1 MQMSSLLKKLS
12 IVICVS
18 FLAACS
24 GLDTTVPPTSTSSW
38 ESHQAEL
45 KELRSWEISGK
56 IGIKTPDSNNSA
68 SLKWLQEEQNYQID
82 IRGPWGQ
89 GGASIS
95 GQPGKVTVDVASE
108 GTFEG
113 PDPEFILYQQLGWEL
128 PISDIYWWIRGLP
141 APNKPYQHILLD
153 NRLQSLQQNGWEIQY
168 LRYNSL
174 SPALPRKLKLNRNG
188 LNITVVVN
196 SWIAL

>member
-1 MQMSSLLKKLS
+1 MQIRSLCKQFF
-12 IVICVS
+12 IVTAVS
-18 FLAACS
+18 LLAACS
-24 GLDTTVPPTSTSSW
+24 GLDTTKPPAKTSSW

-45 KELRSWEISGK
+45 KELHSWELSGK
-56 IGIKTPDSNNSA
+56 IGIKTPDSSNSA
-68 SLKWLQEEQNYQID
+68 SLKWLQKQQNYQID

-89 GGASIS
+89 GGASIF
-95 GQPGKVTVDVASE
+95 GQPGKVVIDVAGE

-141 APNKPYQHILLD
+141 APNKQFKHALQD
-153 NRLQSLQQNGWEIQY
+153 NRLKLLQQNGWEIEY

-174 SPALPRKLKLNRNG
+174 SPTLPHKLKLTRNG